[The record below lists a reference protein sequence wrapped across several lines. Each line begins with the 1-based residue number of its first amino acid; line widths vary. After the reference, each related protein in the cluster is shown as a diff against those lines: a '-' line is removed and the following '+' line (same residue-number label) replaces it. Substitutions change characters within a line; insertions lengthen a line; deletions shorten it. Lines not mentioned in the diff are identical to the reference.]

1 MNAKQTNAIEIIKKE
16 MMEGRYEVKT
26 ETVEDCGFF
35 VSFSIEVGM
44 PNDQGTLA
52 SVLCRNYRHF
62 FIGKRGGVT
71 LKTVSMGNH
80 RASPKTVTGLFNSV
94 RFLPF

>member
-1 MNAKQTNAIEIIKKE
+1 MNSKQINVIETIKKE
-16 MMEGRYEVKT
+16 MMENRYEVKT
-26 ETVEDCGFF
+26 EQVSDCGFF
-35 VSFSIEVGM
+35 VSYSIEVGIA
-44 PNDQGTLA
+44 DDEGTLA

-80 RASPKTVTGLFNSV
+80 RASPKSVSGLFNSV